1 MIMMMLDVGSVF
13 AMGAAPEGGSAWLQ
27 LVPFVLVLAI
37 FYFIILL
44 PMKRKQQK
52 VQEFLDSL
60 KVGDRVIT
68 TGGIHGQVTRLGEQT
83 LQLQVADKVRLEVSK
98 AAIGG
103 YQGQAPVVEPASQ
116 SESMSYRKQ

>member
-1 MIMMMLDVGSVF
+1 MTLLDAPVL
-13 AMGAAPEGGSAWLQ
+13 AMAAPPEGGSPWLQ

-52 VQEFLDSL
+52 VQEFLNNL

-68 TGGIHGQVTRLGEQT
+68 TGGIYGQITKIGDQS
-83 LQLQVADKVRLEVSK
+83 LQLQIADKLRIEVAR

-103 YQGQAPVVEPASQ
+103 YQGQEPVVDPAGQ
-116 SESMSYRKQ
+116 

>member
-1 MIMMMLDVGSVF
+1 MTIWDVGSVW
-13 AMGAAPEGGSAWLQ
+13 AMGAVPEGGSAWLQ
-27 LVPFVLVLAI
+27 LVPFALVLAI

-68 TGGIHGQVTRLGEQT
+68 TGGIYGQITRLGEQSV
-83 LQLQVADKVRLEVSK
+83 QLQIADKVRIEVSR

-103 YQGQAPVVEPASQ
+103 IQGQAPVVEPASQ
-116 SESMSYRKQ
+116 

>member
-1 MIMMMLDVGSVF
+1 MGTPPQGGSV
-13 AMGAAPEGGSAWLQ
+13 WLQ
-27 LVPFVLVLAI
+27 FVPFALVLGI

-52 VQEFLDSL
+52 IQAFLDSL

-68 TGGIHGQVTRLGEQT
+68 TGGIYGQVTRVGDQSV
-83 LQLQVADKVRLEVSK
+83 QLQVADKIRIEVAK

-103 YQGQAPVVEPASQ
+103 YQGQAPVVEPQ
-116 SESMSYRKQ
+116 T